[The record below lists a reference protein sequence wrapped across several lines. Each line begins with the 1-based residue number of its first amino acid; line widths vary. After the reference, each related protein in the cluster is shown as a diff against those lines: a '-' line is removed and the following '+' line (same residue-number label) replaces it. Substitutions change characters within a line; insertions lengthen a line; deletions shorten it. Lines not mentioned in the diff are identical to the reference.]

1 MTTSTQYQKIKN
13 DPEKY
18 NKEKKRIN
26 EYIKNRYAT
35 DTEYREKMI
44 LYQRM
49 RRYTVILTDEEMAK
63 HSVNSD
69 ISN

>member
-1 MTTSTQYQKIKN
+1 MTTSIQYQKIKN

-35 DTEYREKMI
+35 DTEYREKMK

-49 RRYTVILTDEEMAK
+49 RRYTVILTDEEMA
-63 HSVNSD
+63 S
-69 ISN
+69 SN